1 VNYIR
6 VRIKVKKHSLQSSI
20 VRNVV
25 LSSNLTFFPFVS
37 ITIITPYNTTAFPKF
52 TAFPPSLNQTVVH
65 MHSIAHKIEEGFSNQ
80 KKENEKRGEKET
92 TILNTYYNYLSIIV
106 F

>member
-1 VNYIR
+1 MNYIR

-52 TAFPPSLNQTVVH
+52 TAFPPSLNQKVVH